1 MVKETRALA
10 GYILDDVPQT
20 VHVKAGQTVSLEFR
34 NARTGSVLIKKLDA
48 VTHAPLS
55 DVQFYVTDSED
66 TALGSSNGL
75 FTTDAA
81 GTILI
86 DGLKPCTTVI
96 ARETTAKPGYI
107 LDDTAQ
113 TVKVKS
119 GKTLT
124 LEFRNQPKG
133 SLIIT
138 KRDSVTGAPLQGVTF
153 TVTTSSGEFVGNEE
167 GRVTSNGEYVT
178 DASGQIALNGLS
190 PDTYIVT
197 ETATISGY
205 VLDACPHSIVVN
217 ADDAQT
223 LTLTNQPKG
232 ALLVKKV
239 DSVTKL
245 PLAGAEFRITTAD
258 GALVDDNEGLTS
270 SSGLYTTDES
280 GEIFLSKLTPGSFC
294 QGEM

>member
-1 MVKETRALA
+1 ML
-10 GYILDDVPQT
+10 
-20 VHVKAGQTVSLEFR
+20 
-34 NARTGSVLIKKLDA
+34 
-48 VTHAPLS
+48 
-55 DVQFYVTDSED
+55 
-66 TALGSSNGL
+66 
-75 FTTDAA
+75 
-81 GTILI
+81 
-86 DGLKPCTTVI
+86 
-96 ARETTAKPGYI
+96 
-107 LDDTAQ
+107 
-113 TVKVKS
+113 
-119 GKTLT
+119 
-124 LEFRNQPKG
+124 KG

-205 VLDACPHSIVVN
+205 VLDARPHSIVVN
-217 ADDAQT
+217 AGDAQT

-258 GALVDDNEGLTS
+258 GTLVVDNVGLTS
-270 SSGLYTTDES
+270 SSGLYTTD
-280 GEIFLSKLTPGSFC
+280 
-294 QGEM
+294 